1 MLRPPS
7 SEVLCNLA
15 HFAVQLPKLLLCTQA
30 GHGCSVLWP
39 LSCSQSMPVLVL
51 WHFVFRHRQLAQ
63 DGQSTAILNTNN
75 LSRYLH
81 PPGGTMSVY
90 PVVFI
95 GVAQLGEFSSM
106 VLCSHAQKD
115 DSMCSCLV
123 CLDVNI
129 NILLAK

>member
-1 MLRPPS
+1 
-7 SEVLCNLA
+7 
-15 HFAVQLPKLLLCTQA
+15 
-30 GHGCSVLWP
+30 
-39 LSCSQSMPVLVL
+39 
-51 WHFVFRHRQLAQ
+51 
-63 DGQSTAILNTNN
+63 
-75 LSRYLH
+75 
-81 PPGGTMSVY
+81 MSVY